1 VADVYF
7 AAQQAAG
14 KIRLTIERLAGKYV
28 FHARV
33 LERFKVIAR
42 PEVGTMAVTV
52 SSDDIL
58 LLHNPAFV
66 LTTLADQLG
75 GVLLHEVHHVVLGHV
90 LVDPADLPDDWAR
103 TVAEEVSVNEFV
115 HEPLP
120 NGAVALDQFTGL
132 PPMESTRR
140 RYDRLK
146 KFKRRRPISSPH
158 NLVGHQGGG
167 ENDDPQPGEVGAGQ
181 SKDMGK
187 APATNKANSKSP
199 AAGSQSLGR
208 LQTVDDHS
216 PWQEA
221 RRDPQRSQAAI
232 RDVIRQAALEVGH
245 DKIPPELLE
254 KIAVFGIGRRP
265 GQSQQDVECERG
277 GRLDWRRLLRR
288 HVGQVLEVRPVFN
301 RPPRRFPEL
310 VGVVPGHSR
319 QATRPKIMAVIDTSG
334 SIGMELLELI
344 SGELARLARHFT
356 VKVVECDAAI
366 QRVYNYRPIKE
377 VHGRGGTDFRPPL
390 KQEFLHNHRVDMVI
404 YFTDGLGP
412 APQRPPRLPVIWC
425 LSPEGEPPAPW
436 GKVIRMGIAAN

>member
-1 VADVYF
+1 MVDAYL

-14 KIRLTIERLAGKYV
+14 KIRLTIERLVGKYV

-33 LERFKVIAR
+33 VERFKVIAR

-52 SSDDIL
+52 PGDDIL

-66 LTTLADQLG
+66 LDTPADQLG

-90 LVDPADLPDDWAR
+90 LAEPADFADDWAR
-103 TVAEEVSVNEFV
+103 TVAEEVTVNEFV

-120 NGAVALDQFTGL
+120 TSAITLDQFTGL

-167 ENDDPQPGEVGAGQ
+167 ANSGDLQPGQAGAGHPR
-181 SKDMGK
+181 GK
-187 APATNKANSKSP
+187 TPAVKKANGQKP
-199 AAGSQSLGR
+199 LLTTDSQPSGR

-216 PWQEA
+216 VWQEA
-221 RRDPQRSQAAI
+221 RRDPERSKATI
-232 RDVIRQAALEVGH
+232 RDVVLQAALEVGPEH
-245 DKIPPELLE
+245 IPSDLLE
-254 KIAVFGIGRRP
+254 YVEGLGISKTP
-265 GQSQQDVECERG
+265 GQSRQDLEGQQR

-288 HVGQVLEVRPVFN
+288 HVGQMLELRAVFS

-310 VGVVPGHSR
+310 VGIVPGQRR
-319 QATRPKIMAVIDTSG
+319 QAAKPMIMAVIDTSG
-334 SIGMELLELI
+334 SITTELLELI
-344 SGELARLARHFT
+344 NAELARLARHFP

-366 QRVYNYRPIKE
+366 QRVYDYRPIKE

-390 KQEFLHNHRVDMVI
+390 ERKFLRKHRPDLVI
-404 YFTDGLGP
+404 YFTDGYGP
-412 APQRPPRLPVIWC
+412 SPERPPGPPVIWC
-425 LSPEGEPPAPW
+425 LTPDGEQPARW
-436 GKVIRMGIAAN
+436 GKSIRMGHNS